1 MSIPDVDNSTSQPD
15 APHDRAAGR
24 ERYVVVARR
33 YRPSTFEE
41 LVGQE
46 TVARALQN
54 AIQTQRVGPAYL
66 FTGSRGVGQTSAA
79 RIFAKALNC
88 ISGPTPTPCN
98 RCDSCASIAG
108 GEDVDVLEIDGASNR
123 GIDEIRQLRS
133 NVHVR
138 PSRARLKIYIIDEV
152 HMLTREA
159 FNALLKTLEEPPQHV
174 KFIFCTTDAQKIPIP
189 VLSRCQRFDF
199 APIDTA
205 AIAERLHEIARA
217 EGAEAD
223 PEAIR
228 LLAHRAAGS
237 MRDGQSLLD
246 QLLAFGGDHIGADT
260 VHQLLGTARSSRLLA
275 LVQHLVAHDAAAALA
290 ELDAAVRE
298 GADEGQLIE
307 QLLGI
312 FRDVMATAVGCRP
325 DLMRYSGQADH
336 PVLDKTASDWGL
348 ETVLAA
354 IGILDQ
360 TLSQMRQSVHGR
372 ILADLAMVRVAR
384 LEDLDA
390 LADLIEQMR
399 AGSSAT
405 MVSQRPANAE
415 SGNRS
420 DAPAAGSTAH
430 PAAAKKKLGPA
441 PSAPTATCEPS
452 PHDGALTATEQTT
465 HELDSAQS
473 EQIWRAALDHLD
485 DMTAE
490 FGRQFESVAISAPN
504 RLVVSFEPKY
514 NSRKSYCERP
524 ECHRRLEEALRE
536 VAGKAVRLEFRLLG
550 HASELLPV
558 KEVVPL
564 GDRKRQLHAHPLVR
578 QAMEFFGAEVSDV
591 EVASTEDSVR
601 G

>member
-1 MSIPDVDNSTSQPD
+1 MDTPTSQ
-15 APHDRAAGR
+15 APAPLDRAAGR
-24 ERYVVVARR
+24 DRYVVVARR
-33 YRPSTFEE
+33 YRPSAFEQ
-41 LVGQE
+41 LVGQG
-46 TVARALQN
+46 TVARALQS
-54 AIQTQRVGPAYL
+54 AIQTQRVGHAYL
-66 FTGSRGVGQTSAA
+66 FTGSRGVGKTSAA

-98 RCDSCASIAG
+98 RCDICESIAT

-133 NVHVR
+133 NVNVR

-159 FNALLKTLEEPPQHV
+159 FNALLKTLEEPPAHV
-174 KFIFCTTDAQKIPIP
+174 KFIFCTTDAQKIPIT

-199 APIDTA
+199 APIDSA
-205 AIAERLHEIARA
+205 AIAQRLQEIARA

-237 MRDGQSLLD
+237 MRDGQSLLE
-246 QLLAFGGDHIGADT
+246 QLLAFGGDHIGVDT
-260 VHQLLGTARSSRLLA
+260 VHQLLGTARSSRLMA
-275 LVQHLVAHDAAAALA
+275 LVDHLVEHDAAAALA
-290 ELDAAVRE
+290 EFDGAVRE

-336 PVLDKTASDWGL
+336 AVLDKTASDWGL

-360 TLSQMRQSVHGR
+360 ALSHMRQSVHGR
-372 ILADLAMVRVAR
+372 ILADMAMVRVAR

-390 LADLIEQMR
+390 LAELIEQMR
-399 AGSSAT
+399 AG
-405 MVSQRPANAE
+405 RPATIGSERPADAE
-415 SGNRS
+415 SGDRA
-420 DAPAAGSTAH
+420 DVPRAGSPPH
-430 PAAAKKKLGPA
+430 PAAVKKKLGPA
-441 PSAPTATCEPS
+441 PSPPTATCEPS
-452 PHDGALTATEQTT
+452 PHGASATASPQTS
-465 HELDSAQS
+465 HELDPAQS

-504 RLVVSFEPKY
+504 RLVVSFQPKY
-514 NSRKSYCERP
+514 NSSKSYCERP
-524 ECHRRLEEALRE
+524 ECHRRLEEALRA
-536 VAGKAVRLEFRLLG
+536 VAGTAVRLEFRLLG
-550 HASELLPV
+550 HTGEPLPA
-558 KEVVPL
+558 KAVVPL
-564 GDRKRQLHAHPLVR
+564 GDRKRQLHAHPMVR
-578 QAMEFFGAEVSDV
+578 QAMEIFGAEVSDV
-591 EVASTEDSVR
+591 EVASSEDSAS